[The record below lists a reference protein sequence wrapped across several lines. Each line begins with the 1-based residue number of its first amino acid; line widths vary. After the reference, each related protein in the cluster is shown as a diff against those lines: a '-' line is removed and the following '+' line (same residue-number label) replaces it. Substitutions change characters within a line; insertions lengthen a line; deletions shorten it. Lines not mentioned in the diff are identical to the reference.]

1 MAGKIREMIDSVIAQ
16 RAMGNPML
24 EKIIKT
30 KLILKGVNPN
40 KYTLQSDDE
49 PQVLEKIEKMLM
61 ELSHIGQAPATSP
74 TPEPV
79 KTPDVVKATARIS
92 PPVKKLD
99 TSDIITAYST
109 KDTVDEIVKDI
120 SQQIGFFD
128 TKLLLF
134 FASSKFAPDDMSLK
148 MQETFPFSSVFGCST
163 SGEIVSGKMLDNS
176 VVAMAF
182 SPHAVQDA
190 KIEVIENLQDKDGVK
205 RAFDSFAKYFEKPV
219 AELDPHKYVG
229 LILVDGLSGAEEK
242 LIETIGDMTN
252 VVFVGGSAGDDLK
265 FTSTSLYAKGECYSN
280 AAILAV
286 LKPGTDFTFI
296 KTQSFCNL
304 GKTLNVTKADEKNR
318 IVYEFNGKPAA
329 VAYAETVG
337 VSVEEASKFFMHNP
351 VGLVIE
357 GEPYVRSP
365 QQIKENGSMA
375 FYCGVGE
382 GMELS
387 LLESTD
393 IISDTRDS
401 INKAVA
407 ELGNASGI
415 INFNCILR
423 TLELKQKNLTGEY
436 GELFSSIPT
445 IGFST
450 YGEAYIG
457 HINQTA
463 TMLVFK

>member
-1 MAGKIREMIDSVIAQ
+1 MAGKIRQMIDSVIAQ

-40 KYTLQSDDE
+40 KYTLQSDDD
-49 PQVLEKIEKMLM
+49 PVILEKIEKMLM
-61 ELSHIGQAPATSP
+61 ELSQIGQAPASTAP
-74 TPEPV
+74 PEVAKAVEVKETPSIP
-79 KTPDVVKATARIS
+79 A
-92 PPVKKLD
+92 PVKKTD
-99 TSDIITAYST
+99 TTDIITAYST
-109 KDTVDEIVKDI
+109 KENIDDIVRDI
-120 SQQIGFFD
+120 SYQIGFFD

-134 FASSKFAPDDMSLK
+134 FASSKFAPDDISLK

-182 SPHAVQDA
+182 NSHAVKDA
-190 KIEVIENLQDKDGVK
+190 KIEVIENLQDEQGVK
-205 RAFDSFAKYFEKPV
+205 RAFDSFEKHFAKPM
-219 AELDPHKYVG
+219 AELNPHEYVG

-242 LIETIGDMTN
+242 LIEKIGDMTN

-286 LKPGTDFTFI
+286 LKPGMDFTFI

-304 GKTLNVTKADEKNR
+304 GKTLEVTKADEKNR
-318 IVYEFNGKPAA
+318 VVYEFNGKPAA
-329 VAYAETVG
+329 IAYAETVG
-337 VSVEEASKFFMHNP
+337 TTVEEASKYFMHNP

-401 INKAVA
+401 INKAIS
-407 ELGNASGI
+407 ELGKASGI

-436 GELFSSIPT
+436 GALFSAIPT

>member
-1 MAGKIREMIDSVIAQ
+1 MAGKIKEMIDSVIAQ

-30 KLILKGVNPN
+30 KLILKGINPN
-40 KYTLQSDDE
+40 KYTLQSDDD
-49 PQVLEKIEKMLM
+49 PLILEKIEKMM
-61 ELSHIGQAPATSP
+61 VELGPVSAAPAASP
-74 TPEPV
+74 APQAAKPAPAAAAPTR
-79 KTPDVVKATARIS
+79 KPDAK
-92 PPVKKLD
+92 
-99 TSDIITAYST
+99 DIITAYSC
-109 KDTVDEIVKDI
+109 KDTIEEVVRDI

-128 TKLLLF
+128 SKLLLF
-134 FASSKFAPDDMSLK
+134 FASSKFAPDDISLK
-148 MQETFPFSSVFGCST
+148 MQETFPFSSVLGCST

-182 SPHAVQDA
+182 NSHAVKDV
-190 KIEVIENLQDKDGVK
+190 KIEVIENLQDDQAVK
-205 RAFDSFAKYFEKPV
+205 RAFNAFEKHFDTPV
-219 AELDPHKYVG
+219 GEMNSHDYVG
-229 LILVDGLSGAEEK
+229 LILVDGLSGTEEK
-242 LIETIGDMTN
+242 LMETIGDMTN
-252 VVFVGGSAGDDLK
+252 VVFIGGSAGDDLK
-265 FTSTSLYAKGECYSN
+265 FTATNLYAKGECYSN
-280 AAILAV
+280 AAVLAL
-286 LKPGTDFTFI
+286 LKPGTEFGFI
-296 KTQSFCNL
+296 KTQSFNSL
-304 GKTLNVTKADEKNR
+304 GKKLDVTKADKEKR
-318 IVYEFNGKPAA
+318 VVFEFNGKPAA
-329 VAYAETVG
+329 VAYAEAVG
-337 VSVEEASKFFMHNP
+337 ATVEEASKCFMHNP

-393 IISDTRDS
+393 IIKDTKQAID
-401 INKAVA
+401 KAA
-407 ELGNASGI
+407 ADLGGISGI

-436 GELFSSIPT
+436 GELFSPYPT

>member
-1 MAGKIREMIDSVIAQ
+1 MAGKIKQMIDSVIAQ

-40 KYTLQSDDE
+40 KYTLQSDDD
-49 PQVLEKIEKMLM
+49 PLILEKIEKMLT
-61 ELSHIGQAPATSP
+61 ELGQLGQAPAKAP
-74 TPEPV
+74 APEAV
-79 KTPDVVKATARIS
+79 KPIIGKESYAAV
-92 PPVKKLD
+92 PPAK
-99 TSDIITAYST
+99 TTEAANIITAFSSKET
-109 KDTVDEIVKDI
+109 IDEIVKEI
-120 SQQIGFFD
+120 SQQVGFFD

-134 FASSKFAPDDMSLK
+134 FASSKFAPDDISLK

-163 SGEIVSGKMLDNS
+163 SGEIVSGQMLDNS
-176 VVAMAF
+176 VVAMALN
-182 SPHAVQDA
+182 SRAVKDA
-190 KIEVIENLQDKDGVK
+190 KIEVIENLQDQQSVK
-205 RAFDSFAKYFEKPV
+205 RAFDSFEKHFDKPV
-219 AELDPHKYVG
+219 SEMNPHEYVG
-229 LILVDGLSGAEEK
+229 MILVDGLSGAEEK
-242 LIETIGDMTN
+242 LIESIGDMTN
-252 VVFVGGSAGDDLK
+252 VVFIGGSAGDDLK
-265 FTSTSLYAKGECYSN
+265 FTTTSLYAKGECYTN
-280 AAILAV
+280 AAILAL

-304 GKTLNVTKADEKNR
+304 GKTLEVTKADAAKR

-337 VSVEEASKFFMHNP
+337 TSVEEASKYFMHNP

-357 GEPYVRSP
+357 NEPYVRSP
-365 QQIKENGSMA
+365 QMIKENGSMS

-387 LLESTD
+387 LLESTN
-393 IISDTRDS
+393 IIEDTRKS
-401 INKAVA
+401 IKHAVD
-407 ELGNASGI
+407 ELGKVSGI

-423 TLELKQKNLTGEY
+423 TLELKQKNLTKEY
-436 GELFSSIPT
+436 GELFSDIPT

>member
-1 MAGKIREMIDSVIAQ
+1 MAGKIRQMIDSVIAQ
-16 RAMGNPML
+16 RAMGNPMM

-40 KYTLQSDDE
+40 KYTLQSDDD
-49 PQVLEKIEKMLM
+49 PLILEKIERMLT
-61 ELSHIGQAPATSP
+61 ELGQVAKAPANASA
-74 TPEPV
+74 PV
-79 KTPDVVKATARIS
+79 AGNVSVVKDAPVVTPA
-92 PPVKKLD
+92 VKKID
-99 TSDIITAYST
+99 TTDIITAYST
-109 KDTVDEIVKDI
+109 KETVDEIVKDI
-120 SQQIGFFD
+120 SHQVGFFD

-134 FASSKFAPDDMSLK
+134 FASSKFAPDDISLK

-163 SGEIVSGKMLDNS
+163 SGEIVSGQMLDNS

-182 SPHAVQDA
+182 NSQAVKDSR
-190 KIEVIENLQDKDGVK
+190 IEVIENLQDEQGVK
-205 RAFDSFAKYFEKPV
+205 RAFDSFEKHFETPMT
-219 AELDPHKYVG
+219 EMNSHEYVG

-252 VVFVGGSAGDDLK
+252 VVFIGGSAGDDLK

-280 AAILAV
+280 GAVLAL
-286 LKPGTDFTFI
+286 LKPGKEFTFI

-304 GKTLNVTKADEKNR
+304 GKRLEVTKADEKNR

-337 VSVEEASKFFMHNP
+337 TSVEDASKYFMHNP

-357 GEPYVRSP
+357 NEPYVRSP

-387 LLESTD
+387 LLESTN
-393 IISDTRDS
+393 IIEDTRNS
-401 INKAVA
+401 VKHAVE
-407 ELGNASGI
+407 ELGKVSGI

-423 TLELKQKNLTGEY
+423 TLELKQKNLTREY
-436 GELFSSIPT
+436 GELFSAIPT

-450 YGEAYIG
+450 YGEQYIG

>member
-16 RAMGNPML
+16 RAMGNPMM

-40 KYTLQSDDE
+40 KYTLQSDDD
-49 PQVLEKIEKMLM
+49 PLILEKIERMLT
-61 ELSHIGQAPATSP
+61 ELGQIAQAPASASAPVIDKTVV
-74 TPEPV
+74 TP
-79 KTPDVVKATARIS
+79 AA
-92 PPVKKLD
+92 KKVES
-99 TSDIITAYST
+99 TDIITAYST
-109 KDTVDEIVKDI
+109 KDTIDEVVKDI
-120 SQQIGFFD
+120 SYQIGFFD

-134 FASSKFAPDDMSLK
+134 FASSKFAPDDISLK

-163 SGEIVSGKMLDNS
+163 SGEIVSGQMLDNS

-182 SPHAVQDA
+182 NSHAVKDSR
-190 KIEVIENLQDKDGVK
+190 IEVIENLQDEQAVK
-205 RAFDSFAKYFEKPV
+205 RAFDSFERHFGTNMSEMNSH
-219 AELDPHKYVG
+219 EYVG

-280 AAILAV
+280 AAVLA
-286 LKPGTDFTFI
+286 LLRPGTDFTFI

-304 GKTLNVTKADEKNR
+304 GKRLEVTKADQEKR

-329 VAYAETVG
+329 IAYAETVG
-337 VSVEEASKFFMHNP
+337 TSVEEASKYFMHNP

-357 GEPYVRSP
+357 NEPYVRSP

-387 LLESTD
+387 LLESTN
-393 IISDTRDS
+393 IIEDTRKS
-401 INKAVA
+401 IKHAEE
-407 ELGNASGI
+407 ELGNASAI

-423 TLELKQKNLTGEY
+423 TLELKQKNLTREY
-436 GELFSSIPT
+436 GELFTAIPT